1 MKRSELEG
9 KNLGELKKIAKSH
22 KVKGY
27 SKFRKSDI
35 PELINLMLNFKIS
48 KKPKRR
54 SKSRSK
60 KPKRRSKSRSKKPKR
75 RSRSKKPKRRSR

>member
-48 KKPKRR
+48 KKPK
-54 SKSRSK
+54 KSF
-60 KPKRRSKSRSKKPKR
+60 
-75 RSRSKKPKRRSR
+75 